1 MPEEKQPA
9 WPDHFRYVD
18 EISPDGVTIVCQ
30 RFVVLRES
38 EHFYWITRDRNVG
51 WAAELVASGEKSPL
65 IKRVSKESYGRRYA
79 YPEKSKA
86 LNSYKVR
93 KRRQL
98 GHAQLAIER
107 AKAALEDLKD
117 VDAIS
122 DEHLCSGGDYIKE
135 LTWDY

>member
-1 MPEEKQPA
+1 MPAEKQPA
-9 WPDHFRYVD
+9 WPNHFRYVD

-38 EHFYWITRDRNVG
+38 EHFYWITRDRYAGSFSEVI
-51 WAAELVASGEKSPL
+51 KSPL

-79 YPEKSKA
+79 YPDKALA

-93 KRRQL
+93 KRRQI